1 MPARKKKIIVFNCLM
16 GKKLEDHERD
26 SLFRFATPVDETRL
40 RAMSLVDA
48 GFGYLRA
55 SIGILIFFF
64 RAKAIASSYPAS
76 A

>member
-1 MPARKKKIIVFNCLM
+1 MKKKSIVANCLM
-16 GKKLEDHERD
+16 RKKLEDHERD
-26 SLFRFATPVDETRL
+26 SLIRFATPVDRTAF

-48 GFGYLRA
+48 GPGYLRA